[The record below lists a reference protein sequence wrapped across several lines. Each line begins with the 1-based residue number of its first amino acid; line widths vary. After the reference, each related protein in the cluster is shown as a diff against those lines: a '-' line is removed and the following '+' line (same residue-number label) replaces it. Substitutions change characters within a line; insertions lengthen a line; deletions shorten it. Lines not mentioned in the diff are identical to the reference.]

1 MKIAWW
7 QLDMRVPAA
16 AAAAVEAQLLDAGAE
31 AVTFLEGDDS
41 EAVFDEGDIWQ
52 NSRCEALFAADSHS
66 ETTLRNLVRDND
78 WRPYAAHLT
87 ALEEQDWVAA
97 TQAAFPARCFGRLW
111 VTPSWDAAPAS
122 APRVLHLDPGQ
133 AFGTGAH
140 ATTALCLRFLD
151 TQIRGGESLIDYG
164 CGSGILAI
172 AGLLL
177 GAGQAFGVD
186 TDPVALQVAAANAER
201 NGISA
206 GLQLALPENARLPLA
221 DILVANILAT
231 PLLTLAPALAHSV
244 RPGGWIALS
253 GILHHQEAEIHA
265 AYEPYFDLAVAQHEE
280 DWSLLYGQR
289 NTGV

>member
-7 QLDMRVPAA
+7 QLDMRVPATA
-16 AAAAVEAQLLDAGAE
+16 AAAIEAQLLDAGAE

-41 EAVFDEGDIWQ
+41 EAVFDEGLIWQ
-52 NSRCEALFAADSHS
+52 NSQCQALFPADDHN
-66 ETTLRNLVRDND
+66 EAILQRLVRDND
-78 WRPYAAHLT
+78 WQQFAAQFT
-87 ALEEQDWVAA
+87 PLEEQDWVAA

-111 VTPSWDAAPAS
+111 IAPSWDAAPAD
-122 APRVLHLDPGQ
+122 ATRVLHLDPGQ

-151 TQIRGGESLIDYG
+151 ARIRGGESLIDYG

-177 GAGQAFGVD
+177 GVDHAFGVD
-186 TDPVALQVAAANAER
+186 TDPVALQVAAANAES
-201 NGISA
+201 NGVST
-206 GLQLALPENARLPLA
+206 GLQLALPENASLPMA
-221 DILVANILAT
+221 DILVANILAA
-231 PLLTLAPALAHSV
+231 PLLALAVTLADAV

-253 GILHHQEAEIHA
+253 GILHRQEAEITA
-265 AYEPYFDLAVAQHEE
+265 AYRPYFDLAAPQHEE

-289 NTGV
+289 KIGV